1 MRAWL
6 PAVAFLLLAA
16 APASAAP
23 QLVEIGR
30 FNAPVHVASP
40 PNDPRVFVVEQGGL
54 VKIAGGG
61 IFLDV
66 TGRTTGGGEQGLLSI
81 AFPPD
86 YATSGRFYVFLTTT
100 DGNALQVLEFQRS
113 ADPNVADPTTARLI
127 LSIPHTTASNH
138 NGGQLQFGPDGFL
151 YVSTGDGGNTPAMA
165 QELGSELG
173 KILRIDAR
181 TGAAAP
187 GNPFGSRVWS
197 YGLRNPW
204 RFTFDRGTGDLLIGD
219 VGQSAR
225 EEVNWATA
233 ASGRGPGANFGW
245 PCREG
250 DIAGPGPACAGAT
263 TDPAFARTSADGFHA
278 IVGGYVVRDPGLPT
292 LYGRYLY
299 GDTAIGSLRSVTL
312 PNTDD
317 RAEPMPIS
325 ALSSFGEDACG
336 RIYAASLS
344 GPVYRVQDGA
354 PTPCTFP
361 APAPVVDRR
370 STPSPPGLRVRLLR
384 PALDRR
390 RLRLALRCDEACR
403 VAISTRL
410 RGVRRLSTR
419 HRSLAANTRT
429 VVALKLSRETA
440 RRARRAVRRRGF
452 VRVVLTVRATDA
464 AGNRGA
470 AVTRRGRIKR
480 RP

>member
-40 PNDPRVFVVEQGGL
+40 PNDPRVFVVEQPGTI
-54 VKIAGGG
+54 KIVGGG
-61 IFLDV
+61 TFLDL
-66 TGRTTGGGEQGLLSI
+66 TGETLDGGERGLLSV
-81 AFPPD
+81 AFARD
-86 YATSGRFYVFLTTT
+86 YATSGLFYVFLTSQPGG
-100 DGNALQVLEFQRS
+100 DVEVREYRRS
-113 ADPNVADPTTARLI
+113 AADPNAANPTPVRTLLDHAH
-127 LSIPHTTASNH
+127 SASNH
-138 NGGQLQFGPDGFL
+138 NGGQLQFGPDGAL
-151 YVSTGDGGNTPAMA
+151 YVSIGDNANSANAPNPA
-165 QELGSELG
+165 SPFG
-173 KILRIDAR
+173 KIHRIDTA
-181 TGAAAP
+181 GAAP
-187 GNPFGSRVWS
+187 QIWS
-197 YGLRNPW
+197 SGLRNPW
-204 RFTFDRGTGDLLIGD
+204 RFTFDRATGDMLIGD
-219 VGQSAR
+219 VGEGTW
-225 EEVNWATA
+225 EEVNWARAPA
-233 ASGRGPGANFGW
+233 AGSGLNFGW
-245 PCREG
+245 PCAEG
-250 DIAGPGPACAGAT
+250 PSGLDSCGVR
-263 TDPAFARTSADGFHA
+263 PAFARAHSAGYGA
-278 IVGGYVVRDPGLPT
+278 IIGGYVVRDPGLPT

-312 PNTDD
+312 PDTED

-354 PTPCTFP
+354 PTPCAYP
-361 APAPVVDRR
+361 APAPV
-370 STPSPPGLRVRLLR
+370 STAADTVAPGLRVRLLR
-384 PALDRR
+384 PALSRR

-403 VAISTRL
+403 VAISARL

-429 VVALKLSRETA
+429 VLALKMSRHTA

-452 VRVVLTVRATDA
+452 VRVALTVRATDS
-464 AGNRGA
+464 AGNRSA

-480 RP
+480 RR